1 MSADRPKVRVVFDCM
16 VFLQGAARRES
27 PAGVCLF
34 LVELEAVELCISE
47 AIVSEVQDVLTRP
60 RVRLKFPALT
70 DEVVERFVVEL
81 GKRALTIPGVP
92 RVFRYERDPKDEPYI
107 NLAIAAG
114 ASYLISRDSDVLDLA
129 RPDDPDGVRLRRL
142 APRLQI
148 LDPVSFLA
156 DIRREIEA
164 PGQR

>member
-1 MSADRPKVRVVFDCM
+1 MTPDRPKVRVVFDCM

-27 PAGVCLF
+27 PAGACLF
-34 LVELEAVELCISE
+34 LVELEVIELCISA
-47 AIVSEVQDVLTRP
+47 AIVSEVRDVLKRP

-70 DEVVERFVVEL
+70 DELVERFL
-81 GKRALTIPGVP
+81 AALSKRALTIPEVP

-114 ASYLISRDSDVLDLA
+114 ASYLISRDTDVLDLA
-129 RPDDPDGVRLRRL
+129 SPGDPDGVRLRRH

-156 DIRREIEA
+156 DIRRGTEA